1 LLLPFQSL
9 PGCQHTGRSPVQIW
23 CLCRVA
29 EEVAAVVAAS
39 TQSLHGPAQI
49 STSRLAHTC
58 EWRRVRAKNARR
70 TTAWP
75 GGTKFYASTHA
86 DQHISCDPGSVAF
99 RCLIV
104 DDQRSF
110 CEAARELLEGQG
122 LTVVGCATTSAEAL
136 RSVRELR
143 PEVALVDIDLGPDS
157 GFDLARRLADDVDGN
172 SPRVILVSTH
182 DERDFV
188 KLIESSPVVGFLA
201 KTELSAERIYQLL
214 DRAAG

>member
-1 LLLPFQSL
+1 
-9 PGCQHTGRSPVQIW
+9 
-23 CLCRVA
+23 VA
-29 EEVAAVVAAS
+29 V
-39 TQSLHGPAQI
+39 
-49 STSRLAHTC
+49 
-58 EWRRVRAKNARR
+58 
-70 TTAWP
+70 
-75 GGTKFYASTHA
+75 
-86 DQHISCDPGSVAF
+86 

-122 LTVVGCATTSAEAL
+122 LTVVGFAMSRAEAL

-157 GFDLARRLADDVDGN
+157 GFELARLLADDVDGN

-182 DERDFV
+182 DEREFV
-188 KLIESSPVVGFLA
+188 KLIESSPAIGFLA